1 MSTGDKSSPVH
12 EIWRGTRLS
21 RDCTVLVTTRPTKRT
36 DQLMLHSHVQFELNG
51 FDSGDKIKD
60 FVRNFLSDQDVF
72 KSVSNSLQGKA
83 TFVNSDKTLRYVSYR
98 SGDKGMQ

>member
-1 MSTGDKSSPVH
+1 
-12 EIWRGTRLS
+12 
-21 RDCTVLVTTRPTKRT
+21 
-36 DQLMLHSHVQFELNG
+36 MLHSHVQFELNG

-98 SGDKGMQ
+98 SGDKGMQWILSDIVQEKHLKEVFVFF